1 MRLINYE
8 IINQIKQNLGYYLS
22 FFLRDDYP
30 DKLAS
35 EFNYDPATQNEE
47 SNIIIHFD
55 MSVKE
60 IHNRKDT
67 DFANAIKIYETYSN
81 LSESE
86 ASDERIWTGLAIQK
100 NNMDYLFYRWGKT
113 INTIKYR
120 AVYHVPGKRGMM
132 YHGLARLWWFVH
144 ITVLENND
152 YSLTE
157 FSFEYPHI
165 LEKMIY
171 RNFSNS
177 RTITHSVIKGIREF
191 IENGGEYTT
200 KKIDELY
207 KYVSLVGGNILLD
220 SIPEQ
225 ELAILV
231 SDYLNSI
238 SE

>member
-120 AVYHVPGKRGMM
+120 AVY
-132 YHGLARLWWFVH
+132 Y
-144 ITVLENND
+144 
-152 YSLTE
+152 
-157 FSFEYPHI
+157 
-165 LEKMIY
+165 
-171 RNFSNS
+171 
-177 RTITHSVIKGIREF
+177 F
-191 IENGGEYTT
+191 IVY
-200 KKIDELY
+200 
-207 KYVSLVGGNILLD
+207 
-220 SIPEQ
+220 
-225 ELAILV
+225 
-231 SDYLNSI
+231 
-238 SE
+238 